1 MSLWD
6 YKPLANLE
14 IGAGEIVGALYGT
27 HRGSVAA
34 CYLAQALAPFHLVAY
49 CARALWLSLRL
60 WLSLPAGCAA
70 GGFLLGLRWL
80 CTLRSGSGRYCFGR
94 TRAVCG
100 GKGCG
105 HVCGGGAVGGGCLDA
120 GRVAGLAA
128 GVGKHGRFGGR
139 SGAGR
144 CRSGFGFFVVAHYC
158 FDRAIFI

>member
-80 CTLRSGSGRYCFGR
+80 CTLRSGSGRYCFCR

-100 GKGCG
+100 GKGL
-105 HVCGGGAVGGGCLDA
+105 CL
-120 GRVAGLAA
+120 L
-128 GVGKHGRFGGR
+128 H
-139 SGAGR
+139 
-144 CRSGFGFFVVAHYC
+144 
-158 FDRAIFI
+158 I